1 MEESKIK
8 NSYVEGKWGLRKKKR
23 ERERE
28 IKIINMWANYNYA
41 HTF

>member
-1 MEESKIK
+1 MLKRE
-8 NSYVEGKWGLRKKKR
+8 VEGKWGLRKKN
-23 ERERE
+23 RERE